1 MQQAV
6 DIAGAGYLDRIGA
19 PIGSAVAAKT
29 ALWHGLSRR
38 GVQALAQR
46 GPGVQQ
52 QRMQTEHRRTLEAL
66 YRESVALAEQAREW
80 FDGPGLAWRA
90 TLDIADQALVATE
103 SLATTAR
110 LLAIIAWA
118 LDPRHVT
125 DPESPLPF
133 VRADVDSP
141 VALPLQGQRG
151 GAIAATARRLTSRA
165 AALTAAGQ
173 TPPLAAA
180 KIPPP
185 PAVVKLTKSPLVA
198 NYRRPT

>member
-1 MQQAV
+1 
-6 DIAGAGYLDRIGA
+6 
-19 PIGSAVAAKT
+19 
-29 ALWHGLSRR
+29 
-38 GVQALAQR
+38 
-46 GPGVQQ
+46 
-52 QRMQTEHRRTLEAL
+52 MQTEHRRTLEAL
-66 YRESVALAEQAREW
+66 YRESVELADEARGW

-125 DPESPLPF
+125 DPERPLPF

-173 TPPLAAA
+173 TTAPAAA
-180 KIPPP
+180 KISPPAAAKISPPAAAKISPP
-185 PAVVKLTKSPLVA
+185 PAVVKLTKSPVAA
-198 NYRRPT
+198 NYRRLT